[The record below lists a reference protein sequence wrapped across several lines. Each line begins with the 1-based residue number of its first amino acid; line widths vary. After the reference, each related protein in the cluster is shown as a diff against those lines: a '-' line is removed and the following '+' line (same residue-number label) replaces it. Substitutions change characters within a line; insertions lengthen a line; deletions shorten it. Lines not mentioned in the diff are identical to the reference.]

1 MRVSQEA
8 CSDICSDGEL
18 AGSMVEVAQ
27 PVRVIGGGNGTECG
41 GKERTIQFT
50 VGFIKFPE

>member
-18 AGSMVEVAQ
+18 ARSMVEVAQ